1 MVKLLSEALAR
12 SHFLVKK
19 GFLSEDLARPNSV
32 RYRGSKYQHFDRVA
46 SMRCLFCPRKYRR
59 RSTVP
64 HCIHIASCQIDASTA
79 SVAAAKNKTTATA
92 KITGILWRAVA
103 KATGAPSAALFG
115 VCCRSIEHISK
126 MLSLRDSVGNH
137 PLLISLK

>member
-1 MVKLLSEALAR
+1 MDQNINILIGWQAYVVCFVLENTDVVVL
-12 SHFLVKK
+12 
-19 GFLSEDLARPNSV
+19 
-32 RYRGSKYQHFDRVA
+32 Y
-46 SMRCLFCPRKYRR
+46 
-59 RSTVP
+59 
-64 HCIHIASCQIDASTA
+64 CIHIASCQIDASTA
-79 SVAAAKNKTTATA
+79 SAAAAKNKTTATA

-137 PLLISLK
+137 PLLLSLK